1 MTRKSR
7 KDAAALA
14 ASKKATMKI
23 WRAALYIRLSVE
35 FNLLVNEDTAPIV
48 RQIFQWALDGVA
60 LNVIVKQ
67 LNEGGVGEN
76 SGGSGLHRRYGAG
89 QAHQHRS

>member
-48 RQIFQWALDGVA
+48 RQIFQW
-60 LNVIVKQ
+60 
-67 LNEGGVGEN
+67 
-76 SGGSGLHRRYGAG
+76 GA
-89 QAHQHRS
+89 